1 MREMDLAKP
10 VADWLRSEGF
20 TVYSE
25 VPYWDRCIDMVGLN
39 DNGVRV
45 VELKVKY
52 SKIAVCQAIKCQRA
66 TSDVYV
72 ASTTKP
78 MKKTIQFCQR
88 YGVGLLRVDS
98 EVKRI
103 LRPHIVTGTWRNAT
117 KHLRDNC
124 IEPSDDAGLQYMS
137 GCGPAQAVGE
147 CVKQYIEDNPTVGWR
162 EIFKYVPNHYSNY
175 QSMRC
180 AMNSYLGLSL
190 KKLQMRK
197 TVSEAETKE
206 RPLF

>member
-1 MREMDLAKP
+1 MKESELAKP

-25 VPYWDRCIDMVGLN
+25 IPYWDRCIDMVGLN
-39 DNGVRV
+39 DYGIRV

-52 SKIAVCQAIKCQRA
+52 SKNVLQQAIKCQLA

-78 MKKTIQFCQR
+78 LNKTIQFCQK
-88 YGVGLLRVDS
+88 YGVGILKVNSKVEL
-98 EVKRI
+98 I
-103 LRPHIVTGTWRNAT
+103 LRPYKVKDTWRNAT
-117 KHLRDNC
+117 KHLRENC
-124 IEPSDDAGLQYMS
+124 TEPSDNAGLTCMG
-137 GCGPAQAVGE
+137 GCGPAKAVSE
-147 CVKQYIEDNPTVGWR
+147 CVKQYVEDNPTVGWR
-162 EIFKYVPNHYSNY
+162 EIFKHVPNHYSNY

-190 KKLQMRK
+190 RKLRYECINR
-197 TVSEAETKE
+197 S
-206 RPLF
+206 

>member
-1 MREMDLAKP
+1 MKESELAKP

-25 VPYWDRCIDMVGLN
+25 IPYWDRCIDMVGLN
-39 DNGVRV
+39 DYGIRV

-52 SKIAVCQAIKCQRA
+52 SKNVLQQAIKCQLA

-78 MKKTIQFCQR
+78 LNKTIQFCQK
-88 YGVGLLRVDS
+88 YGVGILKVNSKVEL
-98 EVKRI
+98 I
-103 LRPHIVTGTWRNAT
+103 LRPYKVKDTWRNAT

-124 IEPSDDAGLQYMS
+124 IEPSDYAGVPCMS
-137 GCGPAQAVGE
+137 GCGPAQAVGK
-147 CVKQYIEDNPTVGWR
+147 CVKQYVEENPSAGWR
-162 EIFKYVPNHYSNY
+162 EIFKNVPNHYSNY

-190 KKLQMRK
+190 RKLRY
-197 TVSEAETKE
+197 ECIN
-206 RPLF
+206 L